1 MNKYI
6 GWLNIYKPINISS
19 FGVLHKIKN
28 KFNLSKIGHAGT
40 LDPLAEGILPIA
52 IGKIT
57 KLIPFVNNAIKEY
70 EFTIKWGEQTSTDD
84 VEGEIINTSSHIPTV
99 QEICDKLKN
108 YKGVILQTP
117 PKASA
122 VNICGKRAYK
132 LFRNKE
138 QFEIKKKLVEIY
150 EAKFIDQP
158 SFNISKIRIICGKG
172 FYIRSFARDLGEI
185 LNSKAHVYS
194 LKRTKVGKF
203 NIKNS
208 ILLDDLL
215 KMSEMAFGIKG
226 FHSSLSMLDDIL
238 AFEIY
243 DEKILKDISYG
254 RAVKINKQDIPEP
267 LKLDDNK
274 MYLLKNEDTI
284 VSLGRFNGNIFK
296 PKRVF
301 I

>member
-1 MNKYI
+1 M
-6 GWLNIYKPINISS
+6 
-19 FGVLHKIKN
+19 
-28 KFNLSKIGHAGT
+28 
-40 LDPLAEGILPIA
+40 
-52 IGKIT
+52 
-57 KLIPFVNNAIKEY
+57 
-70 EFTIKWGEQTSTDD
+70 
-84 VEGEIINTSSHIPTV
+84 
-99 QEICDKLKN
+99 
-108 YKGVILQTP
+108 
-117 PKASA
+117 
-122 VNICGKRAYK
+122 
-132 LFRNKE
+132 FRNKE